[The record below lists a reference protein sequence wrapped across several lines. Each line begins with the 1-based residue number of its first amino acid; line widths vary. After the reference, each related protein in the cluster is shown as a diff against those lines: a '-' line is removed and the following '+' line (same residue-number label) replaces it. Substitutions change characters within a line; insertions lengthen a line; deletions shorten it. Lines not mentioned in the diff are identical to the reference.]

1 MCSYANLFSFS
12 FLCSVDLGMDKLIQA
27 IITSEFTDQ
36 TIIVI
41 THRLNTIVDYDSV
54 AVMADG
60 KCVEFDD
67 PKVLL
72 EKEESLLRGLLES

>member
-1 MCSYANLFSFS
+1 MATD
-12 FLCSVDLGMDKLIQA
+12 VDLGMDKLIQA

>member
-1 MCSYANLFSFS
+1 
-12 FLCSVDLGMDKLIQA
+12 MDKLIQA
-27 IITSEFTDQ
+27 IITSEFADR

-41 THRLNTIVDYDSV
+41 AHRLNTIVDCDRV

-72 EKEESLLRGLLES
+72 ERKESLFRALLESS